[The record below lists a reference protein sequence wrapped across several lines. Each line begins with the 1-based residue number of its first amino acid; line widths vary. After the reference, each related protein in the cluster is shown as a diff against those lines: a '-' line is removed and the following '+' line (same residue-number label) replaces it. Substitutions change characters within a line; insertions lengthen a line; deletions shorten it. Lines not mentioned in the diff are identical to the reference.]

1 MQSPLK
7 VGDIIREEWLN
18 ILRDRRLF
26 AILFLVPLLYTA
38 LFGYL
43 YSTQRLVDIP
53 TVVFDGDNSQLSRQI
68 VQAFEQTEAF
78 HIIKHTLSENEVQ
91 QTIESGQA
99 RVGIII
105 PNDFSTRLKHG
116 ENVPVLTLVDGS
128 NMLFSNSA
136 TRAANQVVTT
146 FSYGVSSVKLKQ
158 QGLQDEQI
166 AATFAQIPFR
176 SRVLYNP
183 LFNYNEFLVY
193 GLIGAILQ
201 QVLLLGVALTVTRDK
216 EKGIWNRFAVWRGL
230 PWRIAYAK
238 TAPYF
243 LIGLVNNVSA
253 FALALYVFHLPF
265 RGLFLPAFALAISF
279 VFALLGIG
287 YLASLFSG
295 NQVGSTQIT
304 MLIAV
309 PSFLLSGFTW
319 PFEAMPHS
327 LNVLGHLLP
336 LTYFLDGVRE
346 IFIKG
351 HGFEAIW
358 RDCVTLGL
366 MGAVTYFIAF
376 VITPLFV
383 KAENQAEKQEEVHQ
397 PFFPA

>member
-1 MQSPLK
+1 MVSPLK
-7 VGDIIREEWLN
+7 VGAVIREEWLN

-43 YSTQRLVDIP
+43 YSNLRLKEIP

-68 VQAFEQTEAF
+68 VQSFDETETFRIA
-78 HIIKHTLSENEVQ
+78 KHTLSESEVER
-91 QTIESGQA
+91 TIERGEA

-116 ENVPVLTLVDGS
+116 ENVPVLTFVDGS

-136 TRAANQVVTT
+136 TRAANQIITT
-146 FSYGVSSVKLKQ
+146 FSYGASSVKLKQ

-166 AATFAQIPFR
+166 TATFSQIPFR

-183 LFNYNEFLVY
+183 MFNYNEFLVY

-216 EKGIWNRFAVWRGL
+216 EKGTWNRFAVWRGL

-243 LIGLVNNVSA
+243 LIGLVNNVTA
-253 FALALYVFHLPF
+253 FTLALYVFHLPF
-265 RGLFLPAFALAISF
+265 RGLLLPAANLSISF

-319 PFEAMPHS
+319 PFEAMPYA
-327 LNVLGHLLP
+327 LDVAGHLLP

-351 HGFEAIW
+351 HGFETMW

-376 VITPLFV
+376 LLTPLFI
-383 KAENQAEKQEEVHQ
+383 KAEQKTEQEVSPSPSVQA
-397 PFFPA
+397 